1 MDIYALALEEK
12 QEGRLNTPL
21 NELIEKYRQ
30 DEEFELF
37 LEKQKKDTEMFDEL
51 EKNLDKSG
59 YSLDVRNR
67 VIFFVEKQVNYPIS
81 QVNTEDDV
89 FTCVDISSDDELD
102 LLNGVIRTK
111 TYMQFETKDGRFF
124 DIEMTQENEAE
135 KETDSGFL
143 DGYYHGKRTFLD
155 IELKNEGQL

>member
-1 MDIYALALEEK
+1 MDAYDLALEAK

-30 DEEFELF
+30 DEDFELF
-37 LEKQKKDTEMFDEL
+37 LEKQKKDAEMFDEL
-51 EKNLDKSG
+51 EKELEESG

-67 VIFFVEKQVNYPIS
+67 VINFVENQVNYPSS
-81 QVNTEDDV
+81 QVNTKDDV
-89 FTCVDISSDDELD
+89 FTCVDIYSDDELD
-102 LLNGVIRTK
+102 LKNGVIRTK
-111 TYMQFETKDGRFF
+111 VYMEFTTKDGRFF

-135 KETDSGFL
+135 EETDSGFL
-143 DGYYHGKRTFLD
+143 DGYYPGKMKSLD

>member
-1 MDIYALALEEK
+1 MDIYTLALEEK

-37 LEKQKKDTEMFDEL
+37 LEKQKKDAEMFDEL
-51 EKNLDKSG
+51 EKDLEKSG

-67 VIFFVEKQVNYPIS
+67 VINFVEKQVNYPTS
-81 QVNTEDDV
+81 QVNTKDDI
-89 FTCVDISSDDELD
+89 FTCVDIYSDDKLD
-102 LLNGVIRTK
+102 LKNGVIRTK
-111 TYMQFETKDGRFF
+111 SYMEFTTKDGRFF

-135 KETDSGFL
+135 EETDSGFL
-143 DGYYHGKRTFLD
+143 DGYYPGKRTFLN
-155 IELKNEGQL
+155 IELKDEGQL

>member
-21 NELIEKYRQ
+21 EELIEKYRQ

-37 LEKQKKDTEMFDEL
+37 LEKQKKDAEMFDEL
-51 EKNLDKSG
+51 EKDLEKSG

-67 VIFFVEKQVNYPIS
+67 VINFVEKQVNYPTS
-81 QVNTEDDV
+81 QVNTKDDI
-89 FTCVDISSDDELD
+89 FTCVDIYSDDELD
-102 LLNGVIRTK
+102 LKNGVIRTK
-111 TYMQFETKDGRFF
+111 TYMEFTTKDGRFF

-135 KETDSGFL
+135 EETDSGFL
-143 DGYYHGKRTFLD
+143 DGYYPGKMKSLD
-155 IELKNEGQL
+155 IELKNEGQI

>member
-1 MDIYALALEEK
+1 MDIYTLALEAK

-30 DEEFELF
+30 DEDFELF

-51 EKNLDKSG
+51 EKDLEESG
-59 YSLDVRNR
+59 YSLDVKNR
-67 VIFFVEKQVNYPIS
+67 VINFVEKQVNYPTS

-102 LLNGVIRTK
+102 LENGVIRTK
-111 TYMQFETKDGRFF
+111 VYMTFETKDGRFF
-124 DIEMTQENEAE
+124 NIEMTQENEAE

-143 DGYYHGKRTFLD
+143 DGYYPGKMKSLD
-155 IELKNEGQL
+155 IQLIK

>member
-12 QEGRLNTPL
+12 QEGRLSTPL

-30 DEEFELF
+30 DEEYELF
-37 LEKQKKDTEMFDEL
+37 LLKQKKDTEMFDEL
-51 EKNLDKSG
+51 EKDLEKSG

-67 VIFFVEKQVNYPIS
+67 VIDFVENQVNYPYS
-81 QVNTEDDV
+81 QQDTEDDV
-89 FTCVDISSDDELD
+89 FTCVDISTDEKLD

-111 TYMQFETKDGRFF
+111 VYMEFTTKDGRYF

-135 KETDSGFL
+135 EETDSGFL
-143 DGYYHGKRTFLD
+143 DGYYPGKRTFLD
-155 IELKNEGQL
+155 IELKNEGQI

>member
-1 MDIYALALEEK
+1 MDIYTLALEEK

-30 DEEFELF
+30 DEDFELF
-37 LEKQKKDTEMFDEL
+37 LEKQKKDAEMFDEL
-51 EKNLDKSG
+51 EKDLEESG

-67 VIFFVEKQVNYPIS
+67 VIYFVENQVNYPTS
-81 QVNTEDDV
+81 QVNTKDDV
-89 FTCVDISSDDELD
+89 FTCVDIHSDDELD
-102 LLNGVIRTK
+102 LENGVIRTK
-111 TYMQFETKDGRFF
+111 VYMEFTTKDGRFF

-135 KETDSGFL
+135 EETDSGFL
-143 DGYYHGKRTFLD
+143 DGYYPGKRTFLD

>member
-1 MDIYALALEEK
+1 MDIYTLALEEK

-37 LEKQKKDTEMFDEL
+37 LEKQKKDAEMFDEL
-51 EKNLDKSG
+51 EKDLEESG

-67 VIFFVEKQVNYPIS
+67 VIYFVENQVNYPTS
-81 QVNTEDDV
+81 QVNTKDDV
-89 FTCVDISSDDELD
+89 FTCVDIYSDDELD
-102 LLNGVIRTK
+102 LENGVIRTK
-111 TYMQFETKDGRFF
+111 VYMEFTTKDGRFF

-135 KETDSGFL
+135 EETDSGFL
-143 DGYYHGKRTFLD
+143 DGYYHGKMKSLD

>member
-1 MDIYALALEEK
+1 MDVYTLALETI

-37 LEKQKKDTEMFDEL
+37 LEKQKKDAEMFDEL
-51 EKNLDKSG
+51 EKDLEESG

-67 VIFFVEKQVNYPIS
+67 VLFFVEKQVNCPTS
-81 QVNTEDDV
+81 QVNTEDEV
-89 FTCVDISSDDELD
+89 FTCVDISSDEELD
-102 LLNGVIRTK
+102 LENGVIRT
-111 TYMQFETKDGRFF
+111 TVYMTFETKDGRYF
-124 DIEMTQENEAE
+124 DVELTQENEAV

-143 DGYYHGKRTFLD
+143 DGYYPGKRTFLD
-155 IELKNEGQL
+155 IELKN

>member
-21 NELIEKYRQ
+21 EELIEKYRQ

-37 LEKQKKDTEMFDEL
+37 LEKQKKDAEMFDEL
-51 EKNLDKSG
+51 EKDLEKSG

-67 VIFFVEKQVNYPIS
+67 VINFVEKQVNYPTS
-81 QVNTEDDV
+81 QVNTKDDI
-89 FTCVDISSDDELD
+89 FTCVDIYSDDELD
-102 LLNGVIRTK
+102 LKNGVIRTK
-111 TYMQFETKDGRFF
+111 TYMEFTTKDGRFF

-135 KETDSGFL
+135 EETDSGFL
-143 DGYYHGKRTFLD
+143 DGYYPGKMKSLD
-155 IELKNEGQL
+155 IELKNEGQS

>member
-1 MDIYALALEEK
+1 MDIYTLALEAK

-21 NELIEKYRQ
+21 EELVEKYRQ
-30 DEEFELF
+30 DEDFELF
-37 LEKQKKDTEMFDEL
+37 LEKQKKDAEMFDEL
-51 EKNLDKSG
+51 EKNLEESG

-67 VIFFVEKQVNYPIS
+67 VINFVENQVNYPSS

-102 LLNGVIRTK
+102 IENGVIRTK
-111 TYMQFETKDGRFF
+111 VYMTFETKDGRFF
-124 DIEMTQENEAE
+124 NIEMTQENEAE

-143 DGYYHGKRTFLD
+143 DGYYPGKRTFLD
-155 IELKNEGQL
+155 IELKNEGQI

>member
-30 DEEFELF
+30 DEDFELF
-37 LEKQKKDTEMFDEL
+37 LEKQKKDAEMFDEL
-51 EKNLDKSG
+51 EKNLEESG

-67 VIFFVEKQVNYPIS
+67 VINFVENQVNYPYS
-81 QVNTEDDV
+81 QQDTEDDV
-89 FTCVDISSDDELD
+89 FTCVDISTDEKLD

-111 TYMQFETKDGRFF
+111 VYMEFTTKDGRYF

-135 KETDSGFL
+135 EETDSGFL
-143 DGYYHGKRTFLD
+143 DGYYPGKRTFLD
-155 IELKNEGQL
+155 IELKNEGQI

>member
-1 MDIYALALEEK
+1 MDIYTLALEAK

-30 DEEFELF
+30 DEDFELF
-37 LEKQKKDTEMFDEL
+37 LEKQKKDAEMFDEL
-51 EKNLDKSG
+51 EKDLEKSG
-59 YSLDVRNR
+59 YSLDERNR
-67 VIFFVEKQVNYPIS
+67 VIYFVENHVNYPYS
-81 QVNTEDDV
+81 QQDTEDDV
-89 FTCVDISSDDELD
+89 FTCVDISSDDEFD
-102 LLNGVIRTK
+102 LENGVIRTK
-111 TYMQFETKDGRFF
+111 VYMTFETKDGRFF

-143 DGYYHGKRTFLD
+143 DGYYPGKMKSLD

>member
-1 MDIYALALEEK
+1 MDVYTLALEEK

-21 NELIEKYRQ
+21 NELVEKYRQ

-37 LEKQKKDTEMFDEL
+37 LEKQKKDAEMFDEL
-51 EKNLDKSG
+51 EKNLEESG

-67 VIFFVEKQVNYPIS
+67 VINFVEKQVNYPYS
-81 QVNTEDDV
+81 QQDTEDDV
-89 FTCVDISSDDELD
+89 FTCVDISTDEKLD
-102 LLNGVIRTK
+102 LENGVIRTK
-111 TYMQFETKDGRFF
+111 VYMEFTTKDGRFF

-135 KETDSGFL
+135 EETDSGFL
-143 DGYYHGKRTFLD
+143 DGYYPGKMKSLD

>member
-1 MDIYALALEEK
+1 MDVYTLALEAK
-12 QEGRLNTPL
+12 QDGRLNTPL

-51 EKNLDKSG
+51 EKDLEESG
-59 YSLDVRNR
+59 YSLDVKNR
-67 VIFFVEKQVNYPIS
+67 VINFVEKQVNYPTS
-81 QVNTEDDV
+81 QVNTKDDV
-89 FTCVDISSDDELD
+89 FTCVDISSDEELD
-102 LLNGVIRTK
+102 LENGVIRTK
-111 TYMQFETKDGRFF
+111 VYMTFETKDGRFF
-124 DIEMTQENEAE
+124 NIEMTQENEAE

-143 DGYYHGKRTFLD
+143 DGYYPGKRTFLD

>member
-1 MDIYALALEEK
+1 MDIYTLALEEK

-37 LEKQKKDTEMFDEL
+37 LEKQKKDAEMFDEL
-51 EKNLDKSG
+51 EKDLEKSG

-67 VIFFVEKQVNYPIS
+67 VINFVEKQVNYPTS
-81 QVNTEDDV
+81 QVNTKDDI
-89 FTCVDISSDDELD
+89 FTCVDIYSDDKLD
-102 LLNGVIRTK
+102 LKNGVIRTK
-111 TYMQFETKDGRFF
+111 SYMEFTTKDGRFF

-135 KETDSGFL
+135 EETDSGFL
-143 DGYYHGKRTFLD
+143 DGYYPGKITFLN

>member
-51 EKNLDKSG
+51 EKDLDKSG
-59 YSLDVRNR
+59 YSLDVKNR
-67 VIFFVEKQVNYPIS
+67 VISFVEKQVNYPTS

-102 LLNGVIRTK
+102 LENGVIRTK
-111 TYMQFETKDGRFF
+111 VYMEFTTKDGRYF

-135 KETDSGFL
+135 EETDSGFL
-143 DGYYHGKRTFLD
+143 DGYYPGKMKSLD